1 MHNCYIYYIFYQIGL
16 VTSSNPLL
24 EYCLGGAG
32 QFKNLEQDCENEEI
46 LPPLLAICS
55 SFSSASNS
63 FLMPN
68 TTCFKTI
75 ETSNNTAKENELDNG
90 RTRTLEN
97 NSPASYL
104 NEPSVD
110 ENELATNV
118 ATNNQEQ
125 INTCENQSNTQV
137 YTYLE
142 GQLICQAESGC
153 DINVQNSSGFTAL
166 HFLINGKIKM

>member
-1 MHNCYIYYIFYQIGL
+1 M
-16 VTSSNPLL
+16 L

-32 QFKNLEQDCENEEI
+32 QLKDIKQDSENEEQ

-63 FLMPN
+63 LLMPN
-68 TTCFKTI
+68 TSCFKTI

-97 NSPASYL
+97 NSPASYWK
-104 NEPSVD
+104 EPSVD

-166 HFLINGKIKM
+166 HFLINGKKRKQ